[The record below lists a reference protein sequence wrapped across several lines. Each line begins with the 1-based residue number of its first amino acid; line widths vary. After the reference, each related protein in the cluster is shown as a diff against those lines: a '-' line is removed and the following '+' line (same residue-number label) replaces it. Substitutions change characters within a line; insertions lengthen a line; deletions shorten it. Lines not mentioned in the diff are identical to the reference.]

1 MPSFSFPHHHIM
13 PTPPL
18 DPQVVIDIDGYLRPN
33 APAIVERH
41 NTFRGWKNTIDE
53 HEGGYDN
60 FTQGYLKFGFNV
72 GPKNEAVYR
81 EWAPN
86 AKEAFLIG
94 DFSAS
99 INGYKTCGLLVFL
112 RRME

>member
-1 MPSFSFPHHHIM
+1 M

-18 DPQVVIDIDGYLRPN
+18 DPQVITDIDGYLKPN
-33 APAIVERH
+33 VPAIIDRY
-41 NTFRGWKNTIDE
+41 NMFRGWKDTIDE
-53 HEGGYDN
+53 YEGGYDN
-60 FTQGYLKFGFNV
+60 FTKGYLKFGFNL
-72 GPKNEAVYR
+72 GSKNEVVYR

-99 INGYKTCGLLVFL
+99 TIMVTECVVYLFLLKTNGIGTPIQ
-112 RRME
+112 

>member
-1 MPSFSFPHHHIM
+1 MPSFSFRPHHHCPHIM

-72 GPKNEAVYR
+72 GPKNEVVYR

-86 AKEAFLIG
+86 AREAFLIG

-99 INGYKTCGLLVFL
+99 LVH
-112 RRME
+112 

>member
-1 MPSFSFPHHHIM
+1 M

-18 DPQVVIDIDGYLRPN
+18 DPQVIIDIDGYLRPN
-33 APAIVERH
+33 VPAIIERY
-41 NTFRGWKNTIDE
+41 NTFKGWKDTIEE

-60 FTQGYLKFGFNV
+60 FTKGYLKFGFNV
-72 GPKNEAVYR
+72 GPKNEVVYR

-99 INGYKTCGLLVFL
+99 LITDDKKSNLLTYFKMNGIGTLI
-112 RRME
+112 R